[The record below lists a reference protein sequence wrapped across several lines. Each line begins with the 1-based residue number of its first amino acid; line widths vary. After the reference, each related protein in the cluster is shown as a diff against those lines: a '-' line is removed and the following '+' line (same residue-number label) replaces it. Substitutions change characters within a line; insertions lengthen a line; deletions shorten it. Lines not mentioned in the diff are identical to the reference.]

1 MTSLKDQFLLD
12 PKTIFLNHGSYGAT
26 PRAVFED
33 FQRRQL
39 QLERD
44 PVRFI
49 NTELPD
55 LLKNARS
62 ALGRYLNAG
71 ADDLVYVPNATFGIN
86 VVAHALPL
94 QPGDEV
100 LSTDHE
106 YGATNNLWSY
116 ICRKRGAS
124 YIKQAVAFP
133 VASDEEI
140 VEQIWAG
147 VTPRTKVIF
156 LSHITSPTA
165 LRLPV
170 ESVCRRAREA
180 GLLTVIDG
188 AHAPGQIALDL
199 AAVGA
204 DFYVGNC
211 HKWLCSPKGAAFL
224 FTDRACQHHIE
235 PLVIGWGWGEH
246 RKPTAGSAYIDGLQW
261 LGTDDPSAYL
271 SVPTAIE
278 FQARHR
284 WPEVRERC
292 HRLLETALR
301 RASDQT
307 GLNPLYPNHGRYYE
321 QMAVIPLPRIPD
333 LAAFNIRLYEKHRIQ
348 IPCMEWNGRRFL
360 RISVQ
365 AYNSE
370 DDLDA
375 LLAALRAELP
385 TANG

>member
-1 MTSLKDQFLLD
+1 
-12 PKTIFLNHGSYGAT
+12 
-26 PRAVFED
+26 
-33 FQRRQL
+33 
-39 QLERD
+39 
-44 PVRFI
+44 
-49 NTELPD
+49 
-55 LLKNARS
+55 
-62 ALGRYLNAG
+62 
-71 ADDLVYVPNATFGIN
+71 
-86 VVAHALPL
+86 L
-94 QPGDEV
+94 QPGDAV

-106 YGATNNLWSY
+106 YGAINNLWSY

-133 VASDEEI
+133 AASAAEM

-170 ESVCRRAREA
+170 EALCRRAREA
-180 GLLTVIDG
+180 GLLTVVDG

-199 AAVGA
+199 AALAA

-224 FTDRACQHHIE
+224 FANRSRQHFIE
-235 PLVIGWGWGEH
+235 PLVVGWGWGEY
-246 RKPTAGSAYIDGLQW
+246 RKPSTGSAYIDGLQW

-271 SVPTAIE
+271 SVPAAID

-284 WPEVRERC
+284 WPDVRERC
-292 HRLLETALR
+292 HRLLETTLQ
-301 RASDQT
+301 RAADQT
-307 GLNPLYPNHGRYYE
+307 GLKPLYPSGERFYE

-333 LAAFNIRLYEKHRIQ
+333 LAAFNTRLYEKYRIQ
-348 IPCMEWNGRRFL
+348 VPCLEWSGRQFL

-370 DDLDA
+370 DDLEA
-375 LLAALRAELP
+375 LLAALRTELP
-385 TANG
+385 EHRT